1 MVPNANLTISGTGVN
16 RNLKINPVGVGYADV
31 TVTVSDGTNTTSTVL
46 KYAASPASGTPTVSR
61 FLTGTSDAST
71 AIAIDSN
78 YMVVADDE
86 DQTIRLYD
94 RTNSGLPISRASRY
108 WFPGSTWEPVNKNDQ

>member
-1 MVPNANLTISGTGVN
+1 MVPNANLAISGTGVN

-31 TVTVSDGTNTTSTVL
+31 TVTVSDGTHTTSTVL
-46 KYAASPASGTPTVSR
+46 KYAASAASGTPAISR